1 MRKGCKRVA
10 KGRVALDLVGSRGVA
25 APKEALSGL
34 WVVKSLSEAFVGCK
48 RVAKGLQRG
57 CAWQAQ
63 TGPIS
68 PIPSRLLQISK
79 QAQKGPIPSVPP
91 YPVYPTIPL
100 HLWGRLKRPYSIY
113 PALSR
118 LSHYPVAPLEGP
130 IPSIPPYPLCPA
142 NPFATRGPR
151 RT

>member
-1 MRKGCKRVA
+1 LQRGCV
-10 KGRVALDLVGSRGVA
+10 RVALDLVGSRGVA

-63 TGPIS
+63 AGPIS
-68 PIPSRLLQISK
+68 PIPPRLLQISK